1 MANFCERCK
10 HAMSAHDNHASCPQC
25 RVAAGVC
32 SVDPKNPC
40 TICEGW
46 TRKQW
51 ARLRRSLI
59 DARARAEQRG
69 KQHWTVSCPH
79 VEAWILA
86 KPVSTSASEISSQA
100 GEGDFDDESL
110 VGTPKQPE
118 VQVLVVQ
125 SQNETNMATS
135 STLTAAGTTMTAQ
148 NTAASTAAFQEPIV
162 QQLGHVTQG
171 ARPERKYD
179 SQPYFSG
186 QQYTAA
192 SGMTAAQPCT
202 AVNAAAQPYIVATQ
216 PYIAPYNNNNVPA
229 MSARPAEPMGFF
241 GQGGQLPF
249 MLTEEQLLHQ
259 QQLLREKQEF
269 DAWRASRAQAKTQS
283 QPQSLSEAEVNIQV
297 NVDSEKSAGVARA
310 RPQDQVTKQAK
321 AKRAGSTSTSR
332 RSPSPKRDYPR
343 GTCTVTRPSQA
354 SPRKAEHTVAPAQDL
369 EAFKA
374 DMTSMLSD
382 MLQASFQRFASQFN
396 TNSGGQ
402 GNNSKEDTIPK
413 QVLSEPTV
421 DVASDDDI
429 ENSPHRGPE
438 DQSEGEITEGE
449 ADPAGSGL
457 PTLEQLKMSKEE
469 QQDYDAFSLA
479 SVSVPTR
486 PWRAMGDSKASQSQP
501 PDNANVSQARPQAI
515 AKAQS
520 IKSSSSEQRSVQH
533 HADQRQVQ
541 LRAPQDQ
548 ANFPVLVPQG
558 QGQRPVLGRP
568 VVRRDDLD
576 SLLDEEFSVD
586 LDNEAV
592 LKEKQARSEVL
603 DKIAEFCNLNRQD
616 PRVQK
621 EVMGMRLPAYNA
633 PTKKSIEVSLP
644 WHSTTADIA
653 NLNNDIVRGKLNKS
667 LKPLNPSKP
676 WSPKEFF
683 GASGYYIHNT
693 HGYLAKPE
701 SLDFPSRAP
710 PAERTAED
718 QPFFHVPRHPEE
730 PRTRVDITSGSASL
744 SASQLQD
751 QETMSRKSAAAA
763 STALSIAEYI
773 DNYPGMPEGARAAML
788 LLKLDII
795 SFLNYAWRE
804 VHNKMLLRRSIAL
817 DCLERTLPPIDQDQK
832 LALLHAPFRGTTL
845 FGGELAKLQE
855 ANTKRA
861 ATFTVFPQ
869 PTAPPTSYSTR
880 PYAGRGKSFRDDK
893 KGFKKPGGRGRGQ
906 GRPAPTATVTRPG
919 QSKDSQ
925 KILTV
930 STDSKKRKSESQE
943 DAPQGPRKSKR
954 SFRGDKNKGN
964 KQ

>member
-1 MANFCERCK
+1 M
-10 HAMSAHDNHASCPQC
+10 
-25 RVAAGVC
+25 
-32 SVDPKNPC
+32 
-40 TICEGW
+40 
-46 TRKQW
+46 
-51 ARLRRSLI
+51 
-59 DARARAEQRG
+59 
-69 KQHWTVSCPH
+69 
-79 VEAWILA
+79 
-86 KPVSTSASEISSQA
+86 
-100 GEGDFDDESL
+100 
-110 VGTPKQPE
+110 
-118 VQVLVVQ
+118 
-125 SQNETNMATS
+125 
-135 STLTAAGTTMTAQ
+135 
-148 NTAASTAAFQEPIV
+148 
-162 QQLGHVTQG
+162 
-171 ARPERKYD
+171 
-179 SQPYFSG
+179 
-186 QQYTAA
+186 
-192 SGMTAAQPCT
+192 
-202 AVNAAAQPYIVATQ
+202 
-216 PYIAPYNNNNVPA
+216 
-229 MSARPAEPMGFF
+229 
-241 GQGGQLPF
+241 
-249 MLTEEQLLHQ
+249 
-259 QQLLREKQEF
+259 
-269 DAWRASRAQAKTQS
+269 
-283 QPQSLSEAEVNIQV
+283 
-297 NVDSEKSAGVARA
+297 ARA

-321 AKRAGSTSTSR
+321 RAGSISTSH

-354 SPRKAEHTVAPAQDL
+354 SPRKAERTVSPAQDL

-382 MLQASFQRFASQFN
+382 MLQSSFQKFTSQFN
-396 TNSGGQ
+396 TNPGGQ
-402 GNNSKEDTIPK
+402 SKDSQEDTVPK
-413 QVLSEPTV
+413 QVCSEPTV

-429 ENSPHRGPE
+429 ENSPHRGPQ
-438 DQSEGEITEGE
+438 DQSEGEVTDGE
-449 ADPAGSGL
+449 ADPVDSGL
-457 PTLEQLKMSKEE
+457 PTLEQLKMSREE

-486 PWRAMGDSKASQSQP
+486 PWRAMGDSRSSQSQP
-501 PDNANVSQARPQAI
+501 PDNTNVSQARPQAI
-515 AKAQS
+515 AQAQS
-520 IKSSSSEQRSVQH
+520 IKSSSSYQRSVQH

-548 ANFPVLVPQG
+548 ASFPVLVPQG
-558 QGQRPVLGRP
+558 QGHRPVLGRP

-621 EVMGMRLPAYNA
+621 EVMGMRLPPYNA
-633 PTKKSIEVSLP
+633 RTKKSIEVSLP
-644 WHSTTADIA
+644 WHSSTADIA

-667 LKPLNPSKP
+667 LKSLNPSKP

-683 GASGYYIHNT
+683 GASGYYVHNT

-710 PAERTAED
+710 PAERTAH

-744 SASQLQD
+744 TASQLQD

-788 LLKLDII
+788 LLKLDI

-855 ANTKRA
+855 ANMKHA
-861 ATFTVFPQ
+861 ATFTVFTQ
-869 PTAPPTSYSTR
+869 PTAPPTSYSTC

-893 KGFKKPGGRGRGQ
+893 KGFTKPGGRGRGQ
-906 GRPAPTATVTRPG
+906 GRSAPTATVTKPG
-919 QSKDSQ
+919 QSGDGQ
-925 KILTV
+925 KVLTV

-943 DAPQGPRKSKR
+943 DAPQRLRKAKR
-954 SFRGDKNKGN
+954 NFRGDKNKGK

>member
-69 KQHWTVSCPH
+69 KQHWTVACPH

-297 NVDSEKSAGVARA
+297 NVDSERSAGVARA

-486 PWRAMGDSKASQSQP
+486 PWRAMGDSRASQSQP

-925 KILTV
+925 KTLTV

>member
-1 MANFCERCK
+1 MDF
-10 HAMSAHDNHASCPQC
+10 
-25 RVAAGVC
+25 
-32 SVDPKNPC
+32 
-40 TICEGW
+40 
-46 TRKQW
+46 
-51 ARLRRSLI
+51 
-59 DARARAEQRG
+59 
-69 KQHWTVSCPH
+69 
-79 VEAWILA
+79 A

-118 VQVLVVQ
+118 VQALVVQ
-125 SQNETNMATS
+125 SQNEANMATS

-148 NTAASTAAFQEPIV
+148 STAASTAAFQEPIV

-171 ARPERKYD
+171 ALPERKYD

-202 AVNAAAQPYIVATQ
+202 AVNAASQPYIVATQ
-216 PYIAPYNNNNVPA
+216 PHIAPYNNMPA

-283 QPQSLSEAEVNIQV
+283 QPQALSEAEVNIQV
-297 NVDSEKSAGVARA
+297 NVDSERSAGVARA

-343 GTCTVTRPSQA
+343 ETCTVTRPSQA

-413 QVLSEPTV
+413 QVLSESTV

-449 ADPAGSGL
+449 ADPADSGL
-457 PTLEQLKMSKEE
+457 PMLEQLKMSKEE

-486 PWRAMGDSKASQSQP
+486 PWRASQSQP

-667 LKPLNPSKP
+667 FS
-676 WSPKEFF
+676 
-683 GASGYYIHNT
+683 
-693 HGYLAKPE
+693 
-701 SLDFPSRAP
+701 
-710 PAERTAED
+710 
-718 QPFFHVPRHPEE
+718 E
-730 PRTRVDITSGSASL
+730 PQAI
-744 SASQLQD
+744 
-751 QETMSRKSAAAA
+751 
-763 STALSIAEYI
+763 
-773 DNYPGMPEGARAAML
+773 
-788 LLKLDII
+788 
-795 SFLNYAWRE
+795 
-804 VHNKMLLRRSIAL
+804 
-817 DCLERTLPPIDQDQK
+817 
-832 LALLHAPFRGTTL
+832 
-845 FGGELAKLQE
+845 
-855 ANTKRA
+855 
-861 ATFTVFPQ
+861 TFT
-869 PTAPPTSYSTR
+869 TR
-880 PYAGRGKSFRDDK
+880 M
-893 KGFKKPGGRGRGQ
+893 
-906 GRPAPTATVTRPG
+906 V
-919 QSKDSQ
+919 
-925 KILTV
+925 I
-930 STDSKKRKSESQE
+930 
-943 DAPQGPRKSKR
+943 
-954 SFRGDKNKGN
+954 
-964 KQ
+964 

>member
-1 MANFCERCK
+1 M
-10 HAMSAHDNHASCPQC
+10 
-25 RVAAGVC
+25 
-32 SVDPKNPC
+32 
-40 TICEGW
+40 
-46 TRKQW
+46 
-51 ARLRRSLI
+51 
-59 DARARAEQRG
+59 
-69 KQHWTVSCPH
+69 
-79 VEAWILA
+79 
-86 KPVSTSASEISSQA
+86 
-100 GEGDFDDESL
+100 
-110 VGTPKQPE
+110 
-118 VQVLVVQ
+118 
-125 SQNETNMATS
+125 
-135 STLTAAGTTMTAQ
+135 
-148 NTAASTAAFQEPIV
+148 
-162 QQLGHVTQG
+162 
-171 ARPERKYD
+171 
-179 SQPYFSG
+179 
-186 QQYTAA
+186 
-192 SGMTAAQPCT
+192 
-202 AVNAAAQPYIVATQ
+202 
-216 PYIAPYNNNNVPA
+216 PA

-249 MLTEEQLLHQ
+249 MLTEEQLLYQ

-283 QPQSLSEAEVNIQV
+283 QPQGLSEAEVNIEV
-297 NVDSEKSAGVARA
+297 NVDSSERSASVARA
-310 RPQDQVTKQAK
+310 RPQDQVTKHAK
-321 AKRAGSTSTSR
+321 ARRAGSTSTSR

-374 DMTSMLSD
+374 DMTLMLSD
-382 MLQASFQRFASQFN
+382 MLQASFQQFASQFN

-421 DVASDDDI
+421 DVASDDDN

-449 ADPAGSGL
+449 ADPAHSGL

-479 SVSVPTR
+479 SVSVLTR
-486 PWRAMGDSKASQSQP
+486 PWRATGDSRSSQSQP
-501 PDNANVSQARPQAI
+501 QDNANVSQARPQEI

-520 IKSSSSEQRSVQH
+520 IKSSSSDQRSVQH

-576 SLLDEEFSVD
+576 SLLDEEFSID

-683 GASGYYIHNT
+683 GASGYYVHNT
-693 HGYLAKPE
+693 QGYLAKPE
-701 SLDFPSRAP
+701 SLEFPSRAP

-718 QPFFHVPRHPEE
+718 QPFFHVPR
-730 PRTRVDITSGSASL
+730 TRVDIN
-744 SASQLQD
+744 
-751 QETMSRKSAAAA
+751 SR
-763 STALSIAEYI
+763 
-773 DNYPGMPEGARAAML
+773 P
-788 LLKLDII
+788 
-795 SFLNYAWRE
+795 LNYKIKRPCHAKVQRQPAQ
-804 VHNKMLLRRSIAL
+804 L
-817 DCLERTLPPIDQDQK
+817 CLSQ
-832 LALLHAPFRGTTL
+832 
-845 FGGELAKLQE
+845 
-855 ANTKRA
+855 NT
-861 ATFTVFPQ
+861 
-869 PTAPPTSYSTR
+869 
-880 PYAGRGKSFRDDK
+880 
-893 KGFKKPGGRGRGQ
+893 
-906 GRPAPTATVTRPG
+906 
-919 QSKDSQ
+919 
-925 KILTV
+925 
-930 STDSKKRKSESQE
+930 
-943 DAPQGPRKSKR
+943 
-954 SFRGDKNKGN
+954 
-964 KQ
+964 

>member
-1 MANFCERCK
+1 M
-10 HAMSAHDNHASCPQC
+10 
-25 RVAAGVC
+25 
-32 SVDPKNPC
+32 
-40 TICEGW
+40 
-46 TRKQW
+46 
-51 ARLRRSLI
+51 
-59 DARARAEQRG
+59 
-69 KQHWTVSCPH
+69 
-79 VEAWILA
+79 
-86 KPVSTSASEISSQA
+86 
-100 GEGDFDDESL
+100 
-110 VGTPKQPE
+110 
-118 VQVLVVQ
+118 
-125 SQNETNMATS
+125 
-135 STLTAAGTTMTAQ
+135 
-148 NTAASTAAFQEPIV
+148 
-162 QQLGHVTQG
+162 
-171 ARPERKYD
+171 
-179 SQPYFSG
+179 
-186 QQYTAA
+186 
-192 SGMTAAQPCT
+192 
-202 AVNAAAQPYIVATQ
+202 
-216 PYIAPYNNNNVPA
+216 PA

-283 QPQSLSEAEVNIQV
+283 QPQALSEAEVNIEV
-297 NVDSEKSAGVARA
+297 NVDSERSAGVARA

-321 AKRAGSTSTSR
+321 AKRVGSTSTSR

-354 SPRKAEHTVAPAQDL
+354 CPRKAEHTVDPAQDL

-449 ADPAGSGL
+449 ADPADSGL

-479 SVSVPTR
+479 SVSVPAR
-486 PWRAMGDSKASQSQP
+486 PWRAMGDSRASQSQP

-576 SLLDEEFSVD
+576 SLLDQEFSVD

-744 SASQLQD
+744 TASQLQD

-773 DNYPGMPEGARAAML
+773 RQLSGHAR
-788 LLKLDII
+788 
-795 SFLNYAWRE
+795 R
-804 VHNKMLLRRSIAL
+804 
-817 DCLERTLPPIDQDQK
+817 C
-832 LALLHAPFRGTTL
+832 
-845 FGGELAKLQE
+845 
-855 ANTKRA
+855 
-861 ATFTVFPQ
+861 
-869 PTAPPTSYSTR
+869 
-880 PYAGRGKSFRDDK
+880 
-893 KGFKKPGGRGRGQ
+893 
-906 GRPAPTATVTRPG
+906 
-919 QSKDSQ
+919 
-925 KILTV
+925 
-930 STDSKKRKSESQE
+930 
-943 DAPQGPRKSKR
+943 
-954 SFRGDKNKGN
+954 
-964 KQ
+964 

>member
-69 KQHWTVSCPH
+69 KQHWTVACPH

-229 MSARPAEPMGFF
+229 MSTRPAEPMGFF

-297 NVDSEKSAGVARA
+297 NVDSERSAGVARA

-486 PWRAMGDSKASQSQP
+486 PWRAMGDSRASQSQP

-533 HADQRQVQ
+533 HTDQRQVH

-773 DNYPGMPEGARAAML
+773 DNYPDMPEGARAAML

-861 ATFTVFPQ
+861 ATFTMFPQ

-925 KILTV
+925 KTLTV